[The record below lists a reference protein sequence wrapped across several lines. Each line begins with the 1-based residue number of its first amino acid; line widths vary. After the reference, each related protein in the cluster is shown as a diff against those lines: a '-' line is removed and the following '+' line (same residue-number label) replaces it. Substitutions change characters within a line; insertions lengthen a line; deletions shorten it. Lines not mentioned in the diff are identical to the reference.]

1 MSLMPFHDAATDRPM
16 LESERLGL
24 AAHLHVALRR
34 KLGRVTDVEWL
45 VRDAAYAREILR
57 LAMASGHDDVQ
68 ACARKLAQAL
78 APLLQRPSAAPA
90 APAPQAPQALVARAA
105 LEQRYIGRLR

>member
-1 MSLMPFHDAATDRPM
+1 MSLMPFREADTDRPM

-24 AAHLHVALRR
+24 AAHLHVAMRR

-57 LAMASGHDDVQ
+57 LALASEHAEVQ

-78 APLLQRPSAAPA
+78 APLLQRPV
-90 APAPQAPQALVARAA
+90 PAPPSAQAPQALVARAA